1 MATITTY
8 SASVWVQKARQ
19 VRQKQQ
25 INAAQRGVLVR
36 LTGAY
41 RTTSSDALQVIAGVL
56 PLDLEIVRSAAE
68 YWLRKGDLQKVQEAL
83 QHPATNKNQIRKHIH
98 TIWQNRWNES
108 VKGRRL
114 YNLLPDIQERLNM
127 RHFSPSKGLI
137 QFLTDHGPY
146 AQYLHKH
153 GLAQTDLCAC
163 GEIGTP
169 EHVCSSAA
177 IWQIL

>member
-1 MATITTY
+1 MHKIARIAEGQHRIPLTAIRVYMTALMATITTY

-83 QHPATNKNQIRKHIH
+83 
-98 TIWQNRWNES
+98 
-108 VKGRRL
+108 
-114 YNLLPDIQERLNM
+114 
-127 RHFSPSKGLI
+127 
-137 QFLTDHGPY
+137 
-146 AQYLHKH
+146 
-153 GLAQTDLCAC
+153 
-163 GEIGTP
+163 
-169 EHVCSSAA
+169 
-177 IWQIL
+177 